1 MDLCTFRRMMGNSE
15 AAKSMD
21 CAPVSFRKPNLD
33 NAWCVPLLASISTF
47 LLTMPFTCFGLL
59 FVIIVE
65 KFGTTREETS
75 WIESVFI
82 MCSNLSALAIAF
94 LQLRY
99 TLSHIALMA
108 AVLTSTAV
116 IASAFAPNV
125 VWMSI
130 IFGGFYGFAVKLFVA
145 AVSIY
150 TMLYFDKCRATAQS
164 FISASQ
170 GAAGMVG
177 QSVLSCL
184 EESYGLT
191 GALVILGGILMHAV
205 PLAMLMNEPRRIRLT
220 CFRRKKLL
228 AFDADI
234 IVTPVTSGSN
244 KAAFLKSG
252 PQRDFS
258 DVQGS
263 AEQQF
268 SFGAANNNSIT
279 GQEVLSPEV
288 PSTGGKL
295 SFDAAMF
302 QGSSAKDSLSKSCNT
317 RSENLSPLKAEHK
330 TPLPSLEL
338 NTARNRTV
346 MPNQSFSLKI
356 ALSLFQEPVF
366 YVLLLGSLVG
376 DYTEMVFLATAV
388 EYAEDKS
395 MSIEISEHLVT
406 LWFLGQFLGSGLLP
420 LLVDC
425 VVYSRSFFYVVT
437 FALSSVSLVVLPHVM
452 DIPSLSVLLPI
463 HGMAMGFIRC
473 VKCVVMADQVGPER
487 TAACWGISGLAI
499 IPLSLANPRIIG
511 FFRDSEGSY
520 DNFYRMLGGINF
532 FVMVQ
537 FAIFLVCTKKKNNAT
552 VKAVICTTGTIT
564 HEEKASPPPP
574 MTSFKSSLAV
584 GLEGHF
590 RNKIGSLST

>member
-1 MDLCTFRRMMGNSE
+1 MMGNKE

-21 CAPVSFRKPNLD
+21 CTPVSFRRPNLD

-130 IFGGFYGFAVKLFVA
+130 VFGGFYGFAVKLFVA

-150 TMLYFDKCRATAQS
+150 TMLYFDKYRATAQS

-191 GALVILGGILMHAV
+191 GALVIFGGILMHAV

-228 AFDADI
+228 AFDANI
-234 IVTPVTSGSN
+234 IVTPVISGSN

-252 PQRDFS
+252 QQWDFS
-258 DVQGS
+258 AVQGS
-263 AEQQF
+263 ADQQLA
-268 SFGAANNNSIT
+268 FGAVNNNSIT
-279 GQEVLSPEV
+279 GQKVLSPEV
-288 PSTGGKL
+288 TSADAKL
-295 SFDAAMF
+295 SLEAAMF

-317 RSENLSPLKAEHK
+317 RSENLYPLKADHK
-330 TPLPSLEL
+330 TSLPNLGLKL
-338 NTARNRTV
+338 NTARNRMV
-346 MPNQSFSLKI
+346 VPSQSFSLKI
-356 ALSLFQEPVF
+356 ALSLFKEPAF

-395 MSIEISEHLVT
+395 MSIKNSEHLVT

-420 LLVDC
+420 LLADC
-425 VVYSRSFFYVVT
+425 VGHSRSLFYVVT

-473 VKCVVMADQVGPER
+473 VKCVVIADQVGPER

-499 IPLSLANPRIIG
+499 IPLSLANPTIIG
-511 FFRDSEGSY
+511 FFRDSGGSY

-537 FAIFLVCTKKKNNAT
+537 FAVFLVCSKKKNNTT
-552 VKAVICTTGTIT
+552 VKAVIRTAGTIT
-564 HEEKASPPPP
+564 HEGKASSPPP
-574 MTSFKSSLAV
+574 MSSFKSSLVV

-590 RNKIGSLST
+590 RSNVGTLST

>member
-130 IFGGFYGFAVKLFVA
+130 IFGGFYGF
-145 AVSIY
+145 
-150 TMLYFDKCRATAQS
+150 
-164 FISASQ
+164 
-170 GAAGMVG
+170 
-177 QSVLSCL
+177 
-184 EESYGLT
+184 
-191 GALVILGGILMHAV
+191 
-205 PLAMLMNEPRRIRLT
+205 
-220 CFRRKKLL
+220 
-228 AFDADI
+228 
-234 IVTPVTSGSN
+234 
-244 KAAFLKSG
+244 
-252 PQRDFS
+252 
-258 DVQGS
+258 
-263 AEQQF
+263 
-268 SFGAANNNSIT
+268 
-279 GQEVLSPEV
+279 
-288 PSTGGKL
+288 
-295 SFDAAMF
+295 
-302 QGSSAKDSLSKSCNT
+302 
-317 RSENLSPLKAEHK
+317 
-330 TPLPSLEL
+330 
-338 NTARNRTV
+338 
-346 MPNQSFSLKI
+346 
-356 ALSLFQEPVF
+356 
-366 YVLLLGSLVG
+366 
-376 DYTEMVFLATAV
+376 
-388 EYAEDKS
+388 
-395 MSIEISEHLVT
+395 
-406 LWFLGQFLGSGLLP
+406 
-420 LLVDC
+420 
-425 VVYSRSFFYVVT
+425 
-437 FALSSVSLVVLPHVM
+437 
-452 DIPSLSVLLPI
+452 
-463 HGMAMGFIRC
+463 
-473 VKCVVMADQVGPER
+473 
-487 TAACWGISGLAI
+487 
-499 IPLSLANPRIIG
+499 
-511 FFRDSEGSY
+511 FRDSEGSY